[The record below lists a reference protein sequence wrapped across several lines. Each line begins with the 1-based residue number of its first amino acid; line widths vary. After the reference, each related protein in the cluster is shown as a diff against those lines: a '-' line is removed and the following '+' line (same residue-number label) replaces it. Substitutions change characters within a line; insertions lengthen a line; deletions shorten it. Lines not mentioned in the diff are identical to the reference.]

1 MDNHNTKSKI
11 IMKSKLSN
19 SGIDVT
25 VKDVEKYM
33 NRYNEVMKGKN
44 GEKAKENLVTFNI
57 IVVIIFFVFILW
69 IKIYLAWNRNVI
81 AYLKDNLH

>member
-11 IMKSKLSN
+11 IIKSKLSN
-19 SGIDVT
+19 SGIDVA

-57 IVVIIFFVFILW
+57 IVVFTFFVFIL
-69 IKIYLAWNRNVI
+69 
-81 AYLKDNLH
+81 

>member
-11 IMKSKLSN
+11 IIKNKLSN

-57 IVVIIFFVFILW
+57 IVVFTFFVFIL
-69 IKIYLAWNRNVI
+69 
-81 AYLKDNLH
+81 

>member
-11 IMKSKLSN
+11 IIKSKLSN

-33 NRYNEVMKGKN
+33 NRYNEVMKGKDV
-44 GEKAKENLVTFNI
+44 EKAKENLVTFNI
-57 IVVIIFFVFILW
+57 IVVFTFFVFIL
-69 IKIYLAWNRNVI
+69 
-81 AYLKDNLH
+81 

>member
-1 MDNHNTKSKI
+1 
-11 IMKSKLSN
+11 MKSELSN

-44 GEKAKENLVTFNI
+44 GEKAKELCLLLLPINI
-57 IVVIIFFVFILW
+57 IVVFTFFVFIL
-69 IKIYLAWNRNVI
+69 
-81 AYLKDNLH
+81 

>member
-1 MDNHNTKSKI
+1 VDNHNTKSKI
-11 IMKSKLSN
+11 IIKSKLSN

-57 IVVIIFFVFILW
+57 IVVFTFFVFIL
-69 IKIYLAWNRNVI
+69 
-81 AYLKDNLH
+81 

>member
-1 MDNHNTKSKI
+1 
-11 IMKSKLSN
+11 MKSELSN

-44 GEKAKENLVTFNI
+44 GEKAKENLVAFNI
-57 IVVIIFFVFILW
+57 IVVFTFFVFIL
-69 IKIYLAWNRNVI
+69 
-81 AYLKDNLH
+81 

>member
-1 MDNHNTKSKI
+1 
-11 IMKSKLSN
+11 MKSELSN

-44 GEKAKENLVTFNI
+44 GEKSKELCLSLLPINI
-57 IVVIIFFVFILW
+57 IVVFTFFVFIL
-69 IKIYLAWNRNVI
+69 
-81 AYLKDNLH
+81 

>member
-1 MDNHNTKSKI
+1 
-11 IMKSKLSN
+11 MKSELSN

-44 GEKAKENLVTFNI
+44 GEKAKELCLSLLPINI
-57 IVVIIFFVFILW
+57 HSCLYILC
-69 IKIYLAWNRNVI
+69 IYTINKNI
-81 AYLKDNLH
+81 SSLK

>member
-11 IMKSKLSN
+11 IIKSKLSN

-57 IVVIIFFVFILW
+57 IVVFAFFVFIL
-69 IKIYLAWNRNVI
+69 
-81 AYLKDNLH
+81 

>member
-11 IMKSKLSN
+11 IIKSKLSN

-44 GEKAKENLVTFNI
+44 GEKAKENLVTFNS
-57 IVVIIFFVFILW
+57 IVVFTFFVFIL
-69 IKIYLAWNRNVI
+69 
-81 AYLKDNLH
+81 

>member
-11 IMKSKLSN
+11 IIKSKLSN

-44 GEKAKENLVTFNI
+44 GGKAKENLVTFNI
-57 IVVIIFFVFILW
+57 IVVFTFFVFIL
-69 IKIYLAWNRNVI
+69 
-81 AYLKDNLH
+81 

>member
-11 IMKSKLSN
+11 IIKSKLSN

-57 IVVIIFFVFILW
+57 VVVFTFFVFIL
-69 IKIYLAWNRNVI
+69 
-81 AYLKDNLH
+81 

>member
-1 MDNHNTKSKI
+1 MKPKI
-11 IMKSKLSN
+11 IMKSELSN

-33 NRYNEVMKGKN
+33 NRYNKVMKGKN

-57 IVVIIFFVFILW
+57 IVVFTFFVFIL
-69 IKIYLAWNRNVI
+69 
-81 AYLKDNLH
+81 

>member
-11 IMKSKLSN
+11 IIKSKLSN

-44 GEKAKENLVTFNI
+44 GEKAKELCLSLLPINI
-57 IVVIIFFVFILW
+57 IVVFTFFVFI
-69 IKIYLAWNRNVI
+69 
-81 AYLKDNLH
+81 

>member
-1 MDNHNTKSKI
+1 
-11 IMKSKLSN
+11 MKSKLSN

-44 GEKAKENLVTFNI
+44 GEKKLKSYVCRY
-57 IVVIIFFVFILW
+57 
-69 IKIYLAWNRNVI
+69 YLLI
-81 AYLKDNLH
+81 S

>member
-1 MDNHNTKSKI
+1 MDNHNMKPKI
-11 IMKSKLSN
+11 IMKSELSN

-33 NRYNEVMKGKN
+33 NRYNKVMKGKN

-57 IVVIIFFVFILW
+57 IVVFTFFVFIL
-69 IKIYLAWNRNVI
+69 
-81 AYLKDNLH
+81 

>member
-11 IMKSKLSN
+11 IIKSKLSN

-57 IVVIIFFVFILW
+57 IVVFTFFVFIL
-69 IKIYLAWNRNVI
+69 
-81 AYLKDNLH
+81 

>member
-11 IMKSKLSN
+11 IIKSKLSN

-57 IVVIIFFVFILW
+57 IVVFTFFV
-69 IKIYLAWNRNVI
+69 
-81 AYLKDNLH
+81 

>member
-1 MDNHNTKSKI
+1 
-11 IMKSKLSN
+11 MKSKLSN

-44 GEKAKENLVTFNI
+44 GEKAKKLYLSLLPTNI
-57 IVVIIFFVFILW
+57 IVVFIFFVFIL
-69 IKIYLAWNRNVI
+69 
-81 AYLKDNLH
+81 

>member
-1 MDNHNTKSKI
+1 
-11 IMKSKLSN
+11 MKSELSN

-44 GEKAKENLVTFNI
+44 DEKAKELCLSLLPINI
-57 IVVIIFFVFILW
+57 IVVFTFFVFIL
-69 IKIYLAWNRNVI
+69 
-81 AYLKDNLH
+81 

>member
-1 MDNHNTKSKI
+1 M
-11 IMKSKLSN
+11 SN

-44 GEKAKENLVTFNI
+44 GEKAKKLCLSLLPINI
-57 IVVIIFFVFILW
+57 IVVFIFFVFIL
-69 IKIYLAWNRNVI
+69 
-81 AYLKDNLH
+81 

>member
-1 MDNHNTKSKI
+1 MDNHNTKPKI
-11 IMKSKLSN
+11 IMKSELSN
-19 SGIDVT
+19 SGIDVI

-57 IVVIIFFVFILW
+57 IVVFTFFVFIL
-69 IKIYLAWNRNVI
+69 
-81 AYLKDNLH
+81 

>member
-1 MDNHNTKSKI
+1 MDNHDTKSKI

-44 GEKAKENLVTFNI
+44 GEKAKENLVAFNKE
-57 IVVIIFFVFILW
+57 VE
-69 IKIYLAWNRNVI
+69 KQQKKY
-81 AYLKDNLH
+81 YKQ

>member
-1 MDNHNTKSKI
+1 
-11 IMKSKLSN
+11 MKSELSN

-57 IVVIIFFVFILW
+57 IVVFTFFVFILLQCVNTKT
-69 IKIYLAWNRNVI
+69 KIS
-81 AYLKDNLH
+81 LKNFKFS

>member
-1 MDNHNTKSKI
+1 MDNHNTKSKM

-44 GEKAKENLVTFNI
+44 GEKAKENLVAFNKE
-57 IVVIIFFVFILW
+57 VE
-69 IKIYLAWNRNVI
+69 KQQKKY
-81 AYLKDNLH
+81 YKQ

>member
-11 IMKSKLSN
+11 IIKSKLSN

-33 NRYNEVMKGKN
+33 NRYNEVMKGKM
-44 GEKAKENLVTFNI
+44 AKKLKSYVCRY
-57 IVVIIFFVFILW
+57 
-69 IKIYLAWNRNVI
+69 YLLI
-81 AYLKDNLH
+81 S

>member
-1 MDNHNTKSKI
+1 MDNHNTKPKI
-11 IMKSKLSN
+11 IMKSELSN

-44 GEKAKENLVTFNI
+44 GEKLKSYVCRY
-57 IVVIIFFVFILW
+57 
-69 IKIYLAWNRNVI
+69 YLLI
-81 AYLKDNLH
+81 S